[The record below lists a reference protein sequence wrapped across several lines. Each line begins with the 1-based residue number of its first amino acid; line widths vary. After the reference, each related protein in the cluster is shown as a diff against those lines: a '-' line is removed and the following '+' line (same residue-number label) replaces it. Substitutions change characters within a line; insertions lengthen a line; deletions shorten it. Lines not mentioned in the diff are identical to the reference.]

1 MEDNYREVK
10 KAEPCLKLIHM
21 DQVEVE
27 KIEWLFYPFIPYG
40 KVTIIQGDPGEGK
53 TTVVLQIIAKLTVI
67 RQIKRGLFCQIKTG
81 LSEYL
86 TMV

>member
-1 MEDNYREVK
+1 MKEI
-10 KAEPCLKLIHM
+10 KLF
-21 DQVEVE
+21 EA
-27 KIEWLFYPFIPYG
+27 LN
-40 KVTIIQGDPGEGK
+40 
-53 TTVVLQIIAKLTVI
+53 VI

>member
-1 MEDNYREVK
+1 MKCEEFKIVHVDLNYL
-10 KAEPCLKLIHM
+10 KALH
-21 DQVEVE
+21 D
-27 KIEWLFYPFIPYG
+27 
-40 KVTIIQGDPGEGK
+40 
-53 TTVVLQIIAKLTVI
+53 VI

>member
-1 MEDNYREVK
+1 MRNL
-10 KAEPCLKLIHM
+10 LK
-21 DQVEVE
+21 VFEEE
-27 KIEWLFYPFIPYG
+27 K
-40 KVTIIQGDPGEGK
+40 TDD
-53 TTVVLQIIAKLTVI
+53 VI